1 MKVSKVKFRNH
12 PILGS
17 LLLDFN
23 NTSTNTPY
31 ETIVFAGENGTGK
44 STILEVLSNF
54 LNAGSFEYFDFITY
68 VTDEGKTFKAV
79 HPSDGTIYKNFF
91 DLIDENQERIPV
103 RQDRNN
109 DRARMDSNAKDLRS
123 YGCVY
128 SKARADYKT
137 KKITTTTTSSLDK
150 EKYDVDDDDDFTSL
164 KQLVVDIV
172 NQDNNSYAEENKIL
186 GASPKSWD
194 EFYPE
199 SNLFRFKNAF
209 DKFFDKLAYDK
220 VTDINDEKTITFLKN
235 GLSIPVDEL
244 STGEKQI
251 VFRGIYLLRNSN
263 LLNGSAI
270 FIDEPELSMHPKW
283 QQRILGYYKDLF
295 TRNNNLKAQLF
306 FATHSDHVLKDA
318 ISNKIENLIIVLEE
332 DNGVVKAKKID
343 SPTVLPSVTSAETN
357 YLAFDII
364 SNDYHIELYGWLQD
378 KESKNSVKCCDDYI
392 KSHSLFDSSKH
403 YKSSIFGRTT
413 YETLPTYIRNA
424 IHHPDSGSVYTEAE
438 MRTSIEL
445 LIELCR

>member
-1 MKVSKVKFRNH
+1 MKISKVKFRNH
-12 PILGS
+12 PILGG

-44 STILEVLSNF
+44 STILEVLSDF

-68 VTDEGKTFKAV
+68 VTDEGETFKAV
-79 HPSDGTIYKNFF
+79 HPSDDTTYKNFF
-91 DLIDENQERIPV
+91 DLIDENQERILI

-109 DRARMDSNAKDLRS
+109 DRARMDSNTKDLRY

-150 EKYDVDDDDDFTSL
+150 EKYDVDDDDFTSL

-172 NQDNNSYAEENKIL
+172 NQDNNSYAEANKIL
-186 GASPKSWD
+186 GGSPKSWD

-235 GLSIPVDEL
+235 GSSIPVDEL

-251 VFRGIYLLRNSN
+251 VFRGIYLLRNSD

-295 TRNNNLKAQLF
+295 TRNNKLKAQLF

-364 SNDYHIELYGWLQD
+364 SNDHHIELYGWLQD
-378 KESKNSVKCCDDYI
+378 KESKNSVKLCDDYI

-445 LIELCR
+445 LIDLCR

>member
-1 MKVSKVKFRNH
+1 MKISQLKFRNH
-12 PILGS
+12 PILGD

-23 NTSTNTPY
+23 NASTNRPY

-44 STILEVLSNF
+44 STILEGLSNF
-54 LNAGSFEYFDFITY
+54 LNAGSFEYFEFVTY

-79 HPSDGTIYKNFF
+79 HPSDGTTHNNFF
-91 DLIDENQERIPV
+91 DLIDENKEIIKIRE
-103 RQDRNN
+103 DRNN
-109 DRARMDSNAKDLRS
+109 NKSKIDSNPNDLRY

-150 EKYDVDDDDDFTSL
+150 EKYDVDGSDDFTSL

-172 NQDNNSYAEENKIL
+172 NQDNNLYAETNKAL
-186 GASPKSWD
+186 GDSPKSWD
-194 EFYPE
+194 AFYPA
-199 SNLFRFKNAF
+199 SNLYRFKNAF
-209 DKFFDKLAYDK
+209 DNFFDKLAYEK
-220 VTDINDEKTITFLKN
+220 VADINDEKTITFTKN
-235 GLSIPVDEL
+235 GSSIPVDKL

-270 FIDEPELSMHPKW
+270 FVDEPELSMHPKW
-283 QQRILGYYKDLF
+283 QQRILCYYKDLF
-295 TRNNNLKAQLF
+295 TKNNILKAQMF
-306 FATHSDHVLKDA
+306 FATHSDHVLKEA
-318 ISNKIENLIIVLEE
+318 LSNNAENLIIIIEE
-332 DNGVVKAKKID
+332 DGGVIQAKKID
-343 SPTVLPSVTSAETN
+343 SPTVLPSVTSAEIN
-357 YLAFDII
+357 YLAFDVI

-378 KESKNSVKCCDDYI
+378 KESKNSI
-392 KSHSLFDSSKH
+392 KSCDAHIKVHSLYDSSRH
-403 YKSSIFGRTT
+403 YKSSMFGSTT

-424 IHHPDSGSVYTEAE
+424 IHHPDSGNRFTEAE

-445 LIELCR
+445 LIDLCR